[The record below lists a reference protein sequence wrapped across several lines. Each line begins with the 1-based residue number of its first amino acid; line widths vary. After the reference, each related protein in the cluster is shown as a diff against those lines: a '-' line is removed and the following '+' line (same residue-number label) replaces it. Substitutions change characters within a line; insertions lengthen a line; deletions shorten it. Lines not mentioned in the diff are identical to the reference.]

1 MPRLY
6 NGFGV
11 LGVGFGDSVERLE
24 NMRRLA
30 IGVVACIFSGILLAE
45 GLFSWP
51 MVNDCRPYGELT
63 YIGAPAQVGLRLQ
76 AKILGTVVVETT
88 VTAAGWY
95 ALSIPPDDPHTTAR
109 DGWNPD
115 DEITIWINDRKA
127 QPTFAAFEGSKR
139 INLDV
144 PSIALDV
151 KKSTWGKIKALFR

>member
-1 MPRLY
+1 MRKLA
-6 NGFGV
+6 FGV
-11 LGVGFGDSVERLE
+11 
-24 NMRRLA
+24 
-30 IGVVACIFSGILLAE
+30 VVVCIFTGILLAE

-63 YIGAPAQVGLRLQ
+63 YLGAPAQAGLRLQ
-76 AKILGTVVVETT
+76 AKIMETVVAETT

-95 ALSIPPDDPHTTAR
+95 ALSIPPDNPRTTAH

-115 DEITIWINDRKA
+115 DEITIWIGDRKA
-127 QPTFAAFEGSKR
+127 RPTFSAFEGSKS
-139 INLDV
+139 IDLVV